1 MKNIILVAVFIISS
15 FSFSQNI
22 DENKLKEL
30 ENTISE
36 NGCNCVKQV
45 QSSNGDWLDSVQSC
59 FVESF
64 KKNELKLKQILGEN
78 YLNEE
83 NAQNILQII
92 NYSEAYWIDVC
103 LDKLKS
109 DSIFTLNL
117 LHYFNENAN
126 LTYDLTSFIYTDSEG
141 NTEVEEEIV
150 EEPTY
155 EVKGVVVKLYFDEY
169 ETQYLVVKIDNKE
182 VLFMAYNEFDN
193 YQPYFKEKK
202 LKVSDKV
209 AIKYSVLNLFD
220 DDKNEYVDEK
230 RILTIEKI

>member
-1 MKNIILVAVFIISS
+1 MDK
-15 FSFSQNI
+15 
-22 DENKLKEL
+22 
-30 ENTISE
+30 
-36 NGCNCVKQV
+36 
-45 QSSNGDWLDSVQSC
+45 
-59 FVESF
+59 ESF

-182 VLFMAYNEFDN
+182 VHFMAYNEFDN
-193 YQPYFKEKK
+193 YQSYFKEKK

>member
-1 MKNIILVAVFIISS
+1 MKNIILLAVFLITSLG
-15 FSFSQNI
+15 FSQNI

-30 ENTISE
+30 ANTISV

-45 QSSNGDWLDSVQSC
+45 QSSNGDWVDSVQSC

-64 KKNELKLKQILGEN
+64 KKNELKVKQVLGEN
-78 YLNEE
+78 YLDEE

-92 NYSEAYWIDVC
+92 NFAEAYWIDVC

-126 LTYDLTSFIYTDSEG
+126 LTYDLTSFIYKDSEG

-150 EEPTY
+150 EDPTF
-155 EVKGVVVKLYFDEY
+155 EVKGVVVKLYFDEL

-182 VLFMAYNEFDN
+182 VHFMAYNEFDN

-202 LKVSDKV
+202 LKVNDKV

-220 DDKNEYVDEK
+220 DDKNDYVDEK
-230 RILTIEKI
+230 RILNIEKI

>member
-36 NGCNCVKQV
+36 NGCNYVKQV

-182 VLFMAYNEFDN
+182 VHFMAYNEFDN